1 MAATEIADGWYY
13 LDGEQQSQ
21 GPFPLSYL
29 QTLNQHGGYFKNHEV
44 MFWREGQGEWKPL
57 RELAELQHALQQAPP
72 AGGADAAAAAP
83 AAAGGGPPPAA
94 GRRRGA
100 AAAAAAAVP
109 ADPQLAGFLSEI
121 SALGAEGEGEGGDA
135 EAGAP
140 ASPPADERQFED
152 DDGTVYVWHSGLRK
166 FMPLG
171 EGQAGGAAGPAA
183 APAAPYNEQDM
194 VFVPEEE
201 QLPEYVPPPKASLG
215 GSRWGG
221 RRRRGCRAY
230 ADLPDIEE
238 EEAAAGRKPRP
249 QGGDAQQPA
258 AAAAGGAL
266 GQQAAGGGG
275 GGGDKRGAQ
284 EAALEHAREKSK
296 KAKASQPQGWF
307 DLKINTN
314 VYVTGLPEDVS
325 EAEIVEVFSKCGVIK
340 EDLEGKP
347 RIKIYR
353 DRESG
358 RPKGDGLITYLKEP
372 SVDLAVQILDGTPLR
387 YGLPQVMSVS
397 KAQFEQKGEAFVAR
411 ASNKKAAKKKLEKLE
426 RRALGWGGFDDTL
439 KPQQV
444 TVILKHMFE
453 PGELVESPALKDE
466 LETDIRSECGKLGK
480 VDKLRVFAAHPQG
493 VVSVKFT
500 TLEAADEC
508 VRVMNGRFFGGRQL
522 EAAKWDGF
530 TNFNVKVQ
538 ESEEEQQ
545 ARLERFARELEAGG
559 AAGAEPAEQ

>member
-1 MAATEIADGWYY
+1 MSAAWAAVLARPRPARGRARPSTRPPLVHHSRAATPRCAA
-13 LDGEQQSQ
+13 
-21 GPFPLSYL
+21 
-29 QTLNQHGGYFKNHEV
+29 LNQHGGYFKNHEV

-221 RRRRGCRAY
+221 RRRRGCRAVC
-230 ADLPDIEE
+230 AGTRARQAQRWL
-238 EEAAAGRKPRP
+238 AGAAGRVSRRGRLPCRP
-249 QGGDAQQPA
+249 SRLPPA
-258 AAAAGGAL
+258 AC
-266 GQQAAGGGG
+266 
-275 GGGDKRGAQ
+275 
-284 EAALEHAREKSK
+284 
-296 KAKASQPQGWF
+296 P
-307 DLKINTN
+307 
-314 VYVTGLPEDVS
+314 
-325 EAEIVEVFSKCGVIK
+325 
-340 EDLEGKP
+340 
-347 RIKIYR
+347 
-353 DRESG
+353 
-358 RPKGDGLITYLKEP
+358 
-372 SVDLAVQILDGTPLR
+372 AV
-387 YGLPQVMSVS
+387 
-397 KAQFEQKGEAFVAR
+397 
-411 ASNKKAAKKKLEKLE
+411 
-426 RRALGWGGFDDTL
+426 
-439 KPQQV
+439 
-444 TVILKHMFE
+444 
-453 PGELVESPALKDE
+453 
-466 LETDIRSECGKLGK
+466 C
-480 VDKLRVFAAHPQG
+480 
-493 VVSVKFT
+493 
-500 TLEAADEC
+500 
-508 VRVMNGRFFGGRQL
+508 
-522 EAAKWDGF
+522 
-530 TNFNVKVQ
+530 
-538 ESEEEQQ
+538 
-545 ARLERFARELEAGG
+545 
-559 AAGAEPAEQ
+559 